1 MFFRDFCQWLSLK
14 QGASSLSCDL
24 KIIFPW
30 KVSTY
35 VTESCGSRNPLET
48 DVSNTGS
55 ICCAAVAWVPQY
67 TGK

>member
-1 MFFRDFCQWLSLK
+1 MFFRDFC

-35 VTESCGSRNPLET
+35 VTESCGSLNPLET

-55 ICCAAVAWVPQY
+55 ICCVAVAWVPQY
-67 TGK
+67 KTIKTQA